1 MITINKKC
9 CICGREIRSRKG
21 KSSDIVL
28 CSICKNK
35 SSKAKHEN
43 MINSAVRRY
52 EKIKFMFSDGE
63 INKLKEIIL
72 SKENIERKYDSKD
85 EVVFALSLAY
95 DEIEFEIQKEI
106 CGHKVDFY
114 IPSLSIIVE
123 IDGELYHKNREK
135 DLKID
140 EDIKNYLGSD
150 FEILRIPC
158 CDVNNFVVIGA
169 ENHILAKLEE
179 KEYLKNH
186 SFDINDKF
194 WSNAEFARRN
204 GLDSKTIS

>member
-1 MITINKKC
+1 
-9 CICGREIRSRKG
+9 
-21 KSSDIVL
+21 
-28 CSICKNK
+28 
-35 SSKAKHEN
+35 

-52 EKIKFMFSDGE
+52 EKTKHLFSDDE
-63 INKLKEIIL
+63 TNKLKEIIL
-72 SKENIERKYDSKD
+72 SKENIDRKYDSKD

-95 DEIEFEIQKEI
+95 DGIEFEIQKEI

-114 IPSLSIIVE
+114 IPSLNVIIE

-140 EDIKNYLGSD
+140 GDIKNYLGGD

-204 GLDSKTIS
+204 GLDGETIS

>member
-1 MITINKKC
+1 M
-9 CICGREIRSRKG
+9 
-21 KSSDIVL
+21 
-28 CSICKNK
+28 
-35 SSKAKHEN
+35 AKHEN

-52 EKIKFMFSDGE
+52 AKIKCMFYDE
-63 INKLKEIIL
+63 KINKLKKIIL

-95 DEIEFEIQKEI
+95 DGIEFEIQKEI

-114 IPSLSIIVE
+114 IPSLNVIVE
-123 IDGELYHKNREK
+123 IDGEIYHKNNER

-140 EDIKNYLGSD
+140 EEIKDYLGSD
-150 FEILRIPC
+150 FEILRVPC
-158 CDVNNFVVIGA
+158 CDVDGFAVIGA

-204 GLDSKTIS
+204 GIDSETIS